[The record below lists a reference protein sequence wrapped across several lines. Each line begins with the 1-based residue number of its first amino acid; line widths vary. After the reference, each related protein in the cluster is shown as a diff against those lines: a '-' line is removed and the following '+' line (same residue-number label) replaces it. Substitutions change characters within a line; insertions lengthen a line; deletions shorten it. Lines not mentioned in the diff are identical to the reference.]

1 MNTLTTR
8 MGIRALLTAIL
19 LTGLL
24 ATAALAGD
32 DAQTICEGNGG
43 SWVSSPDASNG
54 VCVYSPDDPPYDCVE
69 PFLHEEVWT
78 ADSFDFEQ
86 CVDFRPFDVNQV
98 DTCAWIGG
106 TWDQSGDPW
115 TCTVTHTA
123 FGDCPGTTIYLYQT
137 STSDYI
143 GFECAGDGTGDGGG
157 NGGGGQPTTVLRNP
171 GYSKHGGK
179 IKDDSAGSTHLGGSK
194 NGSFYY
200 SEGTCTEGCI
210 FTPNLPAGAAATLP
224 ADAVATL
231 YIRLADGGTGS
242 YTVCFDATGISSPVI
257 YQVISGVWVAI
268 PTFSSGGQI
277 CATASGDGAFA
288 LGGS

>member
-1 MNTLTTR
+1 MKSGFAFKGLRTL
-8 MGIRALLTAIL
+8 AAAVLLSTFTL
-19 LTGLL
+19 ST
-24 ATAALAGD
+24 ALAGD

-43 SWVSSPDASNG
+43 YWEANPDASSG
-54 VCVYSPDDPPYDCVE
+54 TCRYSPDDLPNDCPE
-69 PFLHEEVWT
+69 PLVRTEFWVSDTL
-78 ADSFDFEQ
+78 DSFVCDDIPPSSVHDE
-86 CVDFRPFDVNQV
+86 VI
-98 DTCAWIGG
+98 CALIGG
-106 TWDQSGDPW
+106 TWDESGDPW

-123 FGDCPGTTIYLYQT
+123 FGDCPGTTIYQYET
-137 STSDYI
+137 GTADYL
-143 GFECAGDGTGDGGG
+143 GYECVGGEGG

-200 SEGTCTEGCI
+200 NEGTCTEGCI
-210 FTPNLPAGAAATLP
+210 FTPNLPAGAAASLP
-224 ADAVATL
+224 SDAVATL